1 MKRLNAMSSFLRDV
15 KLTVPIKYLMFL
27 REKKMFMSSRNLAA
41 ESLLYKSL
49 SNTRLI
55 LAKNQAK
62 AKQHHETE
70 LSLFENYSLSSSTLS
85 SKNKRG
91 YNKLCTKENA
101 SVNP

>member
-27 REKKMFMSSRNLAA
+27 REKKMFMSSANLAA
-41 ESLLYKSL
+41 ESLLHKSL

-91 YNKLCTKENA
+91 YNKLCTKDKC
-101 SVNP
+101 VC